1 MVDSFGFLSL
11 LASPEERL
19 KFISEMNI
27 TGKTI
32 LIRVDLN
39 VPLDEDQNITDDTRI
54 RAILPTIDYA
64 LDENAK
70 IILASHMDRPQG
82 KVVPEFSMAPVAKRL
97 KRLLQKEVL
106 LAPDCVGEEV
116 KNLVSKM
123 NGGDIMLLENLRFHP
138 GEEQNDDE
146 FARELAGLAEV
157 YINDAFA
164 VAHRAHASVVAI
176 TKFVSICGAGFLMK
190 NELNYFY
197 RAMEDPAR
205 PFAAIIGGAKV
216 SSKIPAIENLMDR
229 VDKLII
235 GGAMANTFLKVI
247 YPDVGTQSLVEEDLV
262 EKARSIM
269 RKARDRGI
277 KFYLPVDCVVAN
289 KFDPKAETKIATVQ
303 EVPEDW
309 MIVDIGPAT
318 SSLFAEALQD
328 AKTIIW
334 NGPMGAFEMDA
345 FSRGTYQMVNT
356 VANSYSLTIVGGGD
370 TDVAINKAGESSRM
384 TYISTGGGAFLQL
397 LEGSELPGIK
407 ALQDCHE
414 RPETAKASS

>member
-334 NGPMGAFEMDA
+334 NGPMGAFEIDA

-370 TDVAINKAGESSRM
+370 TDVAINKAGESSRI

-397 LEGSELPGIK
+397 LEGAELPGIK
-407 ALQDCHE
+407 ALQTCHE
-414 RPETAKASS
+414 RPKTAKASS